1 MVKDNQSVSKM
12 SNKMTVL
19 IKLLSFKQTFKVM
32 LNITIITIIIILYC
46 TRTDFVYHIWL
57 LYYYLLSSMVK
68 DCLYIKYQN
77 KMLQFS

>member
-32 LNITIITIIIILYC
+32 LNSI
-46 TRTDFVYHIWL
+46 
-57 LYYYLLSSMVK
+57 
-68 DCLYIKYQN
+68 
-77 KMLQFS
+77 